1 MCVQYSIITS
11 NLFQLFHSCLNFFF
25 TSVGKCLNCFL
36 VSAYCLLRM
45 RLFCLLDDPI
55 QVHSEKLEK
64 RRRVGNKRN
73 MYLLLGRN
81 HGSRQNFYN
90 NIRSQREQYITENVL
105 KKLKLRGHFW
115 LQMNWDDVI
124 KNKYN
129 IRNNENKYTAL
140 CRKYNSQGRS

>member
-1 MCVQYSIITS
+1 
-11 NLFQLFHSCLNFFF
+11 
-25 TSVGKCLNCFL
+25 
-36 VSAYCLLRM
+36 M

-81 HGSRQNFYN
+81 HGSHQNFYN

-105 KKLKLRGHFW
+105 K
-115 LQMNWDDVI
+115 
-124 KNKYN
+124 
-129 IRNNENKYTAL
+129 NEN
-140 CRKYNSQGRS
+140 